1 MMMNSSSK
9 CVVGLLTR
17 RFSSLAVIS
26 SSSSTAATSTAT
38 STATRSTANK
48 SLFSTMAWKLNSMN
62 IAAAATATP
71 LPIQQILTKNQQQR
85 TKVSNRKVIDAKNAK
100 RLKIQQKKKKGNNNN
115 LKVCIL
121 HCYITSC
128 HGMAWHGMSC
138 HVMSGDSPFLS
149 AVVAY
154 PNLFLKYCLLQHY
167 KIDHYSCCW
176 CCC

>member
-26 SSSSTAATSTAT
+26 SSSTTAT

-62 IAAAATATP
+62 IAAAAATATATP

-128 HGMAWHGMSC
+128 HGMSWHGMAC
-138 HVMSGDSPFLS
+138 HVMSCQVILPF
-149 AVVAY
+149 
-154 PNLFLKYCLLQHY
+154 FLQSSLTP
-167 KIDHYSCCW
+167 IYS
-176 CCC
+176 

>member
-62 IAAAATATP
+62 IAAAATATATATATAKP

-121 HCYITSC
+121 HCYI
-128 HGMAWHGMSC
+128 MSC
-138 HVMSGDSPFLS
+138 HVMSCQVIFPF
-149 AVVAY
+149 
-154 PNLFLKYCLLQHY
+154 FLQSSLTP
-167 KIDHYSCCW
+167 IYS
-176 CCC
+176 

>member
-9 CVVGLLTR
+9 YVVGLLTR

-62 IAAAATATP
+62 IAAAAAAATATP

-115 LKVCIL
+115 NLKVCIL

-128 HGMAWHGMSC
+128 HVMSC
-138 HVMSGDSPFLS
+138 HVMSCH
-149 AVVAY
+149 VR
-154 PNLFLKYCLLQHY
+154 
-167 KIDHYSCCW
+167 
-176 CCC
+176 